1 MDKQV
6 DLLLDARAMLGEGPS
21 WHAGEQ
27 KLYWV
32 DIVGKMLHCYD
43 PSTGMDR
50 TWVLPEQI
58 GCVVPRKAGGL
69 VLSLESGFAFFD
81 PQTGVHQVIC
91 DPEHGRIDTLPNDGK
106 CDPVGRFWAGTK
118 DVQEKN
124 PLGSLY
130 CLNSDLTCRRM
141 ETQVTVSNGITW
153 NPDYTIMYYIDSP
166 TRKVFAYEYDLET
179 GQISGRKVAIDVPF
193 DMGFP
198 DGMTTDGEGMLW
210 IAHWG
215 AWKVA
220 RWNPQTRKLIAAYD
234 VPARH
239 TSSCCFG
246 GPNLNELY
254 ITTARIRISE
264 EELQKYPDAG
274 GLFRLQTDVQ
284 GFETFCFQT
293 GNMSASDL

>member
-1 MDKQV
+1 MDNRV
-6 DLLLDARAMLGEGPS
+6 ELILDAKALLGEGPS
-21 WHAGEQ
+21 WHAAEQ

-32 DIVGKMLHCYD
+32 DIVGKTLHCYD
-43 PSTGMDR
+43 PTTDIDR
-50 TWVLPEQI
+50 TWTLPEQI

-69 VLSLESGFAFFD
+69 MLSLESGFAFFD
-81 PQTGVHQVIC
+81 PQTGTHQVIC
-91 DPEHGRIDTLPNDGK
+91 DPEPGRIDTLPNDGK
-106 CDPVGRFWAGTK
+106 CDPAGRFWAGTK
-118 DVQEKN
+118 DVEEKN

-130 CLNSDLTCRRM
+130 CLDSDLTCRRM
-141 ETQVTVSNGITW
+141 ETQATVSNGITW

-179 GQISGRKVAIDVPF
+179 GQISGRTVVIDVPNE
-193 DMGFP
+193 MGFP
-198 DGMTTDGEGMLW
+198 DGMTTDREGMLW

-220 RWNPQTRKLIAAYD
+220 RWNPQTGKLIAAYD

-254 ITTARIRISE
+254 ITTARMRIAE
-264 EELQKYPDAG
+264 EELQQYLYAG

-284 GFETFCFQT
+284 GMETFYFA
-293 GNMSASDL
+293 G